1 MQGLLVI
8 FDFNSDTQGENGTF
22 TFFIQKSCVQLW
34 AFPPKTK
41 DLDAVD
47 LREVLAP
54 SSVDVRM
61 LCLTGVPEQAQER

>member
-1 MQGLLVI
+1 M
-8 FDFNSDTQGENGTF
+8 
-22 TFFIQKSCVQLW
+22 QLW

-61 LCLTGVPEQAQER
+61 LCLTGVPEEAQERY

>member
-1 MQGLLVI
+1 MEHLVY
-8 FDFNSDTQGENGTF
+8 SGHF
-22 TFFIQKSCVQLW
+22 TFFIQKSCMQLW

-41 DLDAVD
+41 DLDAAD

-61 LCLTGVPEQAQER
+61 LCITGVPE